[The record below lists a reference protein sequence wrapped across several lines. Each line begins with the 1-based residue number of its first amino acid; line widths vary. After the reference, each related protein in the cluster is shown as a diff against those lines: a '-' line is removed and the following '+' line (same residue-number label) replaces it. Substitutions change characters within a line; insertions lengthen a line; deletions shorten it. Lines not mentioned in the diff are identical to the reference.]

1 MDSHPGLKSLR
12 IAVPYIRPYKGRIFV
27 VKIGGGLCRPGPTLT
42 NLADQAAVLHQLGI
56 GVVLVHGGGEQ
67 ATALGRRLGIEP
79 EIVAGRRITNAD
91 TLEVVKMAF
100 AGTVN
105 ADLLAAFRRAKVP
118 AIGLSGID
126 AAMVSVHRRPVR
138 AITDPSTGATR
149 EVDFGF
155 VGDVD
160 RVDAK
165 LLLHLLTGDYVPV
178 VCSLAADAAGQI
190 YNVNADTLAAW
201 IAVEVRAAKYFSV
214 TTVNG
219 VLDNVGDP
227 HTLHSYLDIDEA
239 EALVRSG
246 RLSGGM
252 LPKLAACLDALRGG
266 VDGRTSS
273 TAPDR
278 RFVARDLHQRG
289 LRHDDRGPPRR
300 EPARRR
306 GGRNGE
312 PMIQWLA
319 QYVAVK
325 SVSGEESA
333 LAGLIAAELTARG
346 VKFAARGTTS
356 GRKSAT
362 PGVRGCC

>member
-79 EIVAGRRITNAD
+79 EFVAGRRITNAD

-100 AGTVN
+100 AGAVN

-126 AAMVSVHRRPVR
+126 AALVSVHRRPVR

-165 LLLHLLTGDYVPV
+165 PLLHLLTGDYVPV

-190 YNVNADTLAAW
+190 YNVNADTLAAS

-219 VLDNVGDP
+219 VLDDVGDP

-266 VDGRTSS
+266 VERAHVVNGARTDALLHEIF
-273 TAPDR
+273 TNEGCGTMI
-278 RFVARDLHQRG
+278 VAR
-289 LRHDDRGPPRR
+289 R
-300 EPARRR
+300 EENRPAD
-306 GGRNGE
+306 
-312 PMIQWLA
+312 A
-319 QYVAVK
+319 
-325 SVSGEESA
+325 
-333 LAGLIAAELTARG
+333 AGTAAETVNPCEIRPEITYPFCRTMG
-346 VKFAARGTTS
+346 FN
-356 GRKSAT
+356 
-362 PGVRGCC
+362 P